1 MELVQSKKFINP
13 MLQISLLLIF
23 LVSSAARPVDA
34 AQGRAGAEYL
44 FLRLS
49 TETLEVI
56 SDAGEPQAR
65 RALGRMQQMERLL
78 GQRKTHLRAYVFKD
92 DRFFGDLR
100 PVPTAQGFYQSAAER
115 DYLAVIAGPED
126 LRALSHEFVHA
137 SLEHTTAR
145 RPVWLE
151 EGVAEFYSTVALEK
165 DRWVVGRPVANHVRV
180 LGQVDWLS
188 PRELFRIGKDSAVY
202 NEGNRV
208 GVFYAQSWAVV
219 HFLYTQPGY
228 RERIAAFAELLDEG
242 VPAEEAC
249 LRAFRRSAREV
260 LEEARQR
267 LLRGHFP
274 VAELEGEALE
284 APLVR
289 VSSVGEEVVAELAL
303 ARGKIALARR
313 LYQRQG
319 SSTALGLLALGQ
331 GDAGS
336 AGRYFDQAVAE
347 GVSESTPYFEAAM
360 LRRDAKQPFEP
371 LLRQAVERNPRH
383 AEAWFLLGLEAA
395 KREQWEDAVEAY
407 QKATAILPRQANFWH
422 GMALALRRAGRS
434 AEASRAALQCKMAA
448 GNAAE
453 REMAAALMELV
464 SAPPARLAVRGPA
477 VIIPDSWEGLRG
489 DAVSDGVLEELACG
503 DPVVM
508 KVAAVGELRVLR
520 PKEIRITGGSTE
532 LACGLQQRKVRVG
545 YIQATREVVS
555 VEFLP

>member
-477 VIIPDSWEGLRG
+477 VIIPDSWEGLQG

>member
-453 REMAAALMELV
+453 REMAAALMALV

-477 VIIPDSWEGLRG
+477 VIIPDSWEGLQG

>member
-13 MLQISLLLIF
+13 MLRISLLLIF
-23 LVSSAARPVDA
+23 LVTTGVRYGDA
-34 AQGRAGAEYL
+34 AQGGTGAKYS

-49 TETLEVI
+49 TDTLELI

-65 RALGRMQQMERLL
+65 RALARMQQMERLL
-78 GQRKTHLRAYVFKD
+78 GQRRTHIRAYLFKD
-92 DRFFGDLR
+92 DRWFGDLR

-115 DYLAVIAGPED
+115 DYLAVIAGPEG

-151 EGVAEFYSTVALEK
+151 EGVAEFYSTVALER
-165 DRWVVGRPVANHVRV
+165 DRWVVGRPIENHVRA
-180 LGQVDWLS
+180 LRQVDWLT
-188 PRELFRIGKDSAVY
+188 PRELFGIGKDSSVY

-208 GVFYAQSWAVV
+208 GVFYAQSWAFV

-228 RERIAAFAELLDEG
+228 REKIAEFAELLDEG

-249 LRAFRRSAREV
+249 LRAFRRSARDV

-267 LLRGHFP
+267 LLRGQFP
-274 VAELEGEALE
+274 VAELAGEALE

-289 VSSVGEEVVAELAL
+289 VDTVGEEVVAELAL

-319 SSTALGLLALGQ
+319 SATALGLLALAQ
-331 GDAGS
+331 GDRES
-336 AGRYFDQAVAE
+336 AGRYFDQAVGE
-347 GVSESTPYFEAAM
+347 GAPESTPYFEVAM

-407 QKATAILPRQANFWH
+407 QRATAILPRQANFWH
-422 GMALALRRAGRS
+422 GMAMALRRAGRP
-434 AEASRAALQCKMAA
+434 AEASRAALKCKMAA
-448 GNAAE
+448 SSAAE
-453 REMAAALMELV
+453 REMAAALIALV
-464 SAPPARLAVRGPA
+464 SAPPARSAVRGAA

-489 DAVSDGVLEELACG
+489 DAISDGLFEELVCA
-503 DPVVM
+503 DPAVM
-508 KVAAVGELRVLR
+508 KVVPVGELRVLR
-520 PKEIRITGGSTE
+520 PKEIRITGGPTE

>member
-1 MELVQSKKFINP
+1 
-13 MLQISLLLIF
+13 MLQISLLLIL
-23 LVSSAARPVDA
+23 LVATGARCGNA
-34 AQGRAGAEYL
+34 AQSATGAKYS
-44 FLRLS
+44 FVRLS
-49 TETLEVI
+49 TDTLEVI

-65 RALGRMQQMERLL
+65 RALARMQQMERLL
-78 GQRKTHLRAYVFKD
+78 GRRKTHIRAYLFKD
-92 DRFFGDLR
+92 DRWFGDLR

-115 DYLAVIAGPED
+115 DYLAVVSGPEG
-126 LRALSHEFVHA
+126 LRALAHEFVHA

-165 DRWVVGRPVANHVRV
+165 DRWVVGRPIENHVRA
-180 LGQVDWLS
+180 LRQVDWLT
-188 PRELFRIGKDSAVY
+188 PRELFGIGKGSSVY

-208 GVFYAQSWAVV
+208 GVFYAQSWALV
-219 HFLYTQPGY
+219 HFLYTQPGF
-228 RERIAAFAELLDEG
+228 RERIEAFAELLDEG
-242 VPAEEAC
+242 VPTEEAC
-249 LRAFRRSAREV
+249 LRAFRRSAKDV

-267 LLRGHFP
+267 LFRGQFP
-274 VAELEGEALE
+274 VAELAGDALE

-289 VSSVGEEVVAELAL
+289 VSTVGEEVVAELAL
-303 ARGKIALARR
+303 ATGKFALAKR
-313 LYQRQG
+313 LYQSQG
-319 SSTALGLLALGQ
+319 SATALGLLALSQ
-331 GDAGS
+331 GDAV
-336 AGRYFDQAVAE
+336 AAARYFDQAVAQ
-347 GVSESTPYFEAAM
+347 GVPESTPYFEAAM

-407 QKATAILPRQANFWH
+407 QNATAILPRQANFWH

-434 AEASRAALQCKMAA
+434 AEASRAALKCRMAA
-448 GNAAE
+448 SNAAE
-453 REMAAALMELV
+453 RDMAAALIALV
-464 SAPPARLAVRGPA
+464 SAPPARSATRGPA
-477 VIIPDSWEGLRG
+477 VIIPDSWDGLRG
-489 DAVSDGVLEELACG
+489 DAVSDGVLEEFVCG
-503 DPVVM
+503 DLAVM

>member
-23 LVSSAARPVDA
+23 LVSSPARPVDA

-477 VIIPDSWEGLRG
+477 VIIPDSWEGLQG

>member
-23 LVSSAARPVDA
+23 LVSSAARPLDA

-453 REMAAALMELV
+453 REMAAALMALV

-477 VIIPDSWEGLRG
+477 VIIPDSWEGLQG

>member
-23 LVSSAARPVDA
+23 LVSSAARPLDA

-477 VIIPDSWEGLRG
+477 VIIPDSWEGLQG

>member
-100 PVPTAQGFYQSAAER
+100 PVPMAQGFYQSAAER
-115 DYLAVIAGPED
+115 DYLAVLAGPED

-477 VIIPDSWEGLRG
+477 VIIPDSWEGLQG

>member
-34 AQGRAGAEYL
+34 AQARAGAEYL

-477 VIIPDSWEGLRG
+477 VIIPDSWEGLQG

>member
-1 MELVQSKKFINP
+1 
-13 MLQISLLLIF
+13 
-23 LVSSAARPVDA
+23 
-34 AQGRAGAEYL
+34 
-44 FLRLS
+44 
-49 TETLEVI
+49 
-56 SDAGEPQAR
+56 
-65 RALGRMQQMERLL
+65 
-78 GQRKTHLRAYVFKD
+78 
-92 DRFFGDLR
+92 
-100 PVPTAQGFYQSAAER
+100 
-115 DYLAVIAGPED
+115 
-126 LRALSHEFVHA
+126 
-137 SLEHTTAR
+137 
-145 RPVWLE
+145 
-151 EGVAEFYSTVALEK
+151 
-165 DRWVVGRPVANHVRV
+165 
-180 LGQVDWLS
+180 
-188 PRELFRIGKDSAVY
+188 
-202 NEGNRV
+202 
-208 GVFYAQSWAVV
+208 
-219 HFLYTQPGY
+219 
-228 RERIAAFAELLDEG
+228 
-242 VPAEEAC
+242 
-249 LRAFRRSAREV
+249 
-260 LEEARQR
+260 
-267 LLRGHFP
+267 
-274 VAELEGEALE
+274 
-284 APLVR
+284 
-289 VSSVGEEVVAELAL
+289 
-303 ARGKIALARR
+303 
-313 LYQRQG
+313 
-319 SSTALGLLALGQ
+319 
-331 GDAGS
+331 
-336 AGRYFDQAVAE
+336 
-347 GVSESTPYFEAAM
+347 M

-477 VIIPDSWEGLRG
+477 VIIPDSWEGLQG

>member
-1 MELVQSKKFINP
+1 MRGSRRPAGRWPACSRWSGYWGEKRR
-13 MLQISLLLIF
+13 IF
-23 LVSSAARPVDA
+23 
-34 AQGRAGAEYL
+34 
-44 FLRLS
+44 
-49 TETLEVI
+49 
-56 SDAGEPQAR
+56 
-65 RALGRMQQMERLL
+65 
-78 GQRKTHLRAYVFKD
+78 
-92 DRFFGDLR
+92 DLR

-477 VIIPDSWEGLRG
+477 VIIPDSWEGLQG

>member
-395 KREQWEDAVEAY
+395 KREQWEDAVEAH

-477 VIIPDSWEGLRG
+477 VIIPDSWEGLQG

>member
-1 MELVQSKKFINP
+1 

-477 VIIPDSWEGLRG
+477 VIIPDSWEGLQG